1 MAKVSAQA
9 EQKPLRALY
18 IGNSGSGKTG
28 SLISLLRM
36 GYKIKMLDMDNNAS
50 SLIELCK
57 HEDPALLENLDII
70 SLRDKFR
77 SSQTF
82 GVEVS
87 GQPKAFVN
95 MLGYLN
101 KWDDGSTPADWGTDT
116 IFALDTLTKAS
127 RSAFHWAKGMN
138 PQSKDPRQW
147 YGAAQE
153 AIKTMLEMITSPDF
167 GPHVLVLSHID
178 LVEMPDGGMQGFAS
192 SVGKAL
198 GPQIANT
205 FSTLILAEKKG
216 SGKNVK
222 RQISTVPS
230 ALLDLK
236 NPKPFALEDSYPL
249 DTGMASIFK
258 SLLA

>member
-9 EQKPLRALY
+9 EQKPLRILY

-28 SLISLLRM
+28 SLISLLRA
-36 GYKIKMLDMDNNAS
+36 GYKIRMHDMDNNAD
-50 SLIELCK
+50 SLLELCK
-57 HEDPALLENLDII
+57 HEDPKLLDNLDII

-95 MLGYLN
+95 MLTTLN
-101 KWDDGSTPADWGTDT
+101 KWDDGSTPAEWGQDT
-116 IFALDTLTKAS
+116 IYVLDTLTSVGRA
-127 RSAFHWAKGMN
+127 AFHWAKGMN
-138 PQSKDPRQW
+138 SSSKDPRQW
-147 YGAAQE
+147 YGAGQE
-153 AIKTMLEMITSPDF
+153 AIKTLLEMITSPDF
-167 GPHVLVLSHID
+167 KPHVMVLSHID
-178 LVEMPDGGMQGFAS
+178 LVDMPDGATQGFAS
-192 SVGKAL
+192 SLGKAL
-198 GPQIANT
+198 GPQIAKT
-205 FSTLILAEKKG
+205 FSTLVLAEKKG
-216 SGKNVK
+216 SGKNIK
-222 RQISTVPS
+222 RQIGTIPT

-249 DTGMASIFK
+249 DTGMAQIFK